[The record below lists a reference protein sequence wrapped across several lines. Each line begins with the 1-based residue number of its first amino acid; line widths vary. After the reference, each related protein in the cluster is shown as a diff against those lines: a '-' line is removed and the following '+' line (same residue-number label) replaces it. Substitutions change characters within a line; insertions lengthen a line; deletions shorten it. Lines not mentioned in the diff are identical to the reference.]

1 MARESLGLRV
11 ARWRDIAGMTQQQLA
26 DRVAEY
32 LGRER
37 LTGAYVSMIENGKR
51 PVDKRTLLLALA
63 AGLGV
68 SPIDLIG
75 QPYPPTTRV
84 DLDSYAVI
92 PNIREALDGEGDWS
106 MPPRTVTQLGFAADL
121 AMGARMACDWRGFGA
136 HVPPLLAETRQLFAD
151 RADERVGRLLVQAAV
166 TAALM
171 LKPAG
176 WIDLAVRLAEL
187 ADTVA
192 ARIGDPVCV
201 AAARFALAQCALS
214 AGSRSRSYRTASAAV
229 DTLVDQFSGLKA
241 LRNEGVA
248 WLGMLHLHAA
258 LTAASLHQGD
268 DAAAHLRGA
277 EALARQVQG
286 DPWRMEFSGAN
297 VGTWAVGVALENG
310 EPELAPVLA
319 RQVNVAELRTPQRRA
334 RLHLDTGRGWF
345 ATGDTDR
352 AVVELLAADDAAP
365 GDLRNR
371 TTAIEIVLQMVRDA
385 PVRGGSEALR
395 ELAVRVGV
403 DPFAPEPVI

>member
-26 DRVAEY
+26 DRVAEF
-32 LGRER
+32 LGREQ
-37 LTGAYVSMIENGKR
+37 LTGAYISMIENGKR
-51 PVDKRTLLLALA
+51 AVDKRTLLLALA

-68 SPIDLIG
+68 APTDLIG
-75 QPYPPTTRV
+75 QPYPPTARV

-92 PNIREALDGEGDWS
+92 PAIREALDGEGDWS
-106 MPPRTVTQLGFAADL
+106 MPPRTPAQLGFAADL

-136 HVPPLLAETRQLFAD
+136 HAPALLAETRVLFAD
-151 RADERVGRLLVQAAV
+151 RADERTGRLLVQAAV

-201 AAARFALAQCALS
+201 AAARFTLAQCALTT
-214 AGSRSRSYRTASAAV
+214 GSRSRSYRTASAAV
-229 DTLVDQFSGLKA
+229 DALADQFGGLKA
-241 LRNEGVA
+241 MRNEGVA

-258 LTAASLHQGD
+258 LTAASLHRAD

-277 EALARQVQG
+277 EALARQAQG
-286 DPWRMEFSGAN
+286 DPWRMEFSRAN

-310 EPELAPVLA
+310 EPEQAPALA
-319 RQVNVAELRTPQRRA
+319 RRVNVADLRTPQRRA

-345 ATGDTDR
+345 ATGDTER
-352 AVVELLAADDAAP
+352 AVAELLAADDAAP

-371 TTAIEIVLQMVRDA
+371 TTAIELVLQMVRDA
-385 PVRGGSEALR
+385 PVRGGSDALR

-403 DPFAPEPVI
+403 DPLTPEPVI